1 MAKSDELKREL
12 GQEIRI
18 FFKTP
23 NLYSSKLDIS
33 DKLDHT
39 VFLIKN
45 IFNVSETLNIDINF
59 KNLSKIAEERKNAL
73 NKTYLEDSKYVNA
86 KIIWKN
92 KSFNAKIKLKGTFSE
107 HWLFSKQW
115 SFKVELKDGKTIN
128 GMNQFSISKHV
139 ARQYPYYLPISRLQ
153 NEMNLLTP
161 KYKDIHLKIN
171 NESWGL
177 MLMEEQPN
185 DIFLELNKLPFGP
198 TFRTTNMGQLGIP
211 TPYNYWSGKLK
222 IDIDNYSQTIKKT
235 VNKNITSNLNLIS
248 ILKSINETII
258 LKDKKENID
267 YIKHFFDIDK
277 FSKNLFS
284 NLLWVEGHSS
294 FPNNLKLFFNPHN
307 LKIEP
312 IPHDYQYP
320 AYFNAFKFHEISD
333 DQLLKQIKDQFS
345 PGEYFYWLYETE
357 EFKNL
362 YNQNILKYKEK
373 VSAVPDYIKFA
384 CKKYGPICE
393 NYFET
398 DKIARSYNLIIDNKY
413 DLVKEVINS
422 SKNNTIDKIDIFNY
436 ENSPKNIGYKDK
448 IYFRFFNDGEFYFY
462 NLTPYKILINDL
474 EFIKNGETFFTE
486 QANFNL
492 DESKIED
499 IFFIK
504 KNLSNNKKIIE
515 ADQIKVNFTMEN
527 KKYKELTFVENSFY
541 KVDNLIN
548 FYSLSVPDFLESLDK
563 NYFIKR
569 GEYFVEKPILLP
581 EGSNLIIEPGVTLR
595 FSENSYILIRNASL
609 KIGDVDSLKTKLISK
624 NKSWRGIYTIN
635 TDVEFD
641 NVEIEHINYFNNMW
655 FMLPGGISFYNSNV
669 KINKSVFKNSYAEDF
684 INLINS
690 KFIIADTHIENTLS
704 DAIDSDYS
712 EGLIENVKIKNAKG
726 DGLDTSYSK
735 LEINNLYIQ
744 NVLDKGISIGEKSN
758 IIMKNVEVNEA
769 SYAIAIKDQSKVT
782 GEELQINKSKEYDLI
797 SFVKKNYFDEP
808 SFELNNLTSDKLFLV
823 NENIVGY
830 INNKKVKTSKFNP
843 KTFYQ

>member
-1 MAKSDELKREL
+1 
-12 GQEIRI
+12 
-18 FFKTP
+18 
-23 NLYSSKLDIS
+23 
-33 DKLDHT
+33 
-39 VFLIKN
+39 
-45 IFNVSETLNIDINF
+45 
-59 KNLSKIAEERKNAL
+59 
-73 NKTYLEDSKYVNA
+73 
-86 KIIWKN
+86 
-92 KSFNAKIKLKGTFSE
+92 
-107 HWLFSKQW
+107 
-115 SFKVELKDGKTIN
+115 
-128 GMNQFSISKHV
+128 
-139 ARQYPYYLPISRLQ
+139 
-153 NEMNLLTP
+153 
-161 KYKDIHLKIN
+161 
-171 NESWGL
+171 
-177 MLMEEQPN
+177 
-185 DIFLELNKLPFGP
+185 
-198 TFRTTNMGQLGIP
+198 
-211 TPYNYWSGKLK
+211 
-222 IDIDNYSQTIKKT
+222 
-235 VNKNITSNLNLIS
+235 
-248 ILKSINETII
+248 
-258 LKDKKENID
+258 
-267 YIKHFFDIDK
+267 
-277 FSKNLFS
+277 
-284 NLLWVEGHSS
+284 
-294 FPNNLKLFFNPHN
+294 
-307 LKIEP
+307 
-312 IPHDYQYP
+312 
-320 AYFNAFKFHEISD
+320 
-333 DQLLKQIKDQFS
+333 
-345 PGEYFYWLYETE
+345 
-357 EFKNL
+357 
-362 YNQNILKYKEK
+362 
-373 VSAVPDYIKFA
+373 
-384 CKKYGPICE
+384 
-393 NYFET
+393 
-398 DKIARSYNLIIDNKY
+398 
-413 DLVKEVINS
+413 
-422 SKNNTIDKIDIFNY
+422 
-436 ENSPKNIGYKDK
+436 
-448 IYFRFFNDGEFYFY
+448 
-462 NLTPYKILINDL
+462 L
-474 EFIKNGETFFTE
+474 EFIKNGKTFFTE

-655 FMLPGGISFYNSNV
+655 FMLPGGVSFYNSNV

-782 GEELQINKSKEYDLI
+782 GEELQINKSKKYDLI
-797 SFVKKNYFDEP
+797 SFVKKNYFGEP